1 MTHPHQLLQR
11 KKSRKTRD
19 PRLAQ
24 AQGLPMYQE
33 EREHMPIGVQQAMV
47 GDTGQVG
54 DPHGILVFSLEPGL
68 VEHR

>member
-1 MTHPHQLLQR
+1 
-11 KKSRKTRD
+11 
-19 PRLAQ
+19 
-24 AQGLPMYQE
+24 MYQE

-54 DPHGILVFSLEPGL
+54 DPHGIPVFSLEPGL